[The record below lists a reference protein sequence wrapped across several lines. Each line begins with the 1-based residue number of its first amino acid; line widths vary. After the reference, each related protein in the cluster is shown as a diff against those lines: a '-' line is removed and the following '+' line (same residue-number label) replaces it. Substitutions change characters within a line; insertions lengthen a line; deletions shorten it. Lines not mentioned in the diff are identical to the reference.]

1 MLRSPALARG
11 DGPVPA
17 FRAWF
22 RRRFEVSCTDKWKYA
37 TRSHCLNQQR
47 FTQQS
52 DSIDSDTVRTFTSN
66 RIPRRALPAS
76 STRRA
81 VRHLPLPL
89 PTGGKRCVSQFL
101 PSSHRARLMA
111 FGFRIFR

>member
-37 TRSHCLNQQR
+37 ILSHCLA
-47 FTQQS
+47 TSS
-52 DSIDSDTVRTFTSN
+52 DSLNNLTPIRTHLHIQPHTKAGAASFEHEA
-66 RIPRRALPAS
+66 RRAALA
-76 STRRA
+76 TA
-81 VRHLPLPL
+81 LAD
-89 PTGGKRCVSQFL
+89 GW
-101 PSSHRARLMA
+101 
-111 FGFRIFR
+111 

>member
-22 RRRFEVSCTDKWKYA
+22 RRRFEVSCTDKMEIRNPKPLS
-37 TRSHCLNQQR
+37 RNQQR

-52 DSIDSDTVRTFTSN
+52 DSTDSDTVRHLHIQPHTKAGAASFEHEA
-66 RIPRRALPAS
+66 RRAALA
-76 STRRA
+76 TA
-81 VRHLPLPL
+81 LAD
-89 PTGGKRCVSQFL
+89 GW
-101 PSSHRARLMA
+101 
-111 FGFRIFR
+111 

>member
-1 MLRSPALARG
+1 MLLLLAARDFFVWTLTLALREAKTVLRSPALARG

-37 TRSHCLNQQR
+37 IKPLSRNQQR

-52 DSIDSDTVRTFTSN
+52 DYRFGNRTHLHIQPHTKAGAASFEHEA
-66 RIPRRALPAS
+66 RRAALA
-76 STRRA
+76 TA
-81 VRHLPLPL
+81 LAD
-89 PTGGKRCVSQFL
+89 GW
-101 PSSHRARLMA
+101 
-111 FGFRIFR
+111 